1 MKIMRRWIK
10 RAFSM
15 QKEIKTIKERNLYLD
30 NLVQKWKRK
39 YIEIIEHNVYLQENI
54 ASLCNRLEE
63 SEEWD

>member
-30 NLVQKWKRK
+30 NSVQKWKRK

-54 ASLCNRLEE
+54 ASLCKRLEE
-63 SEEWD
+63 SEEWH